1 MLIKKQAREFLH
13 KEANYFVQLSLNLT
27 LGIRIISL
35 VSDPVMLTKH
45 PNLHKLY
52 EVLLTL
58 YGRQQW
64 WPADSPFEVMLGAIL
79 TQNTQWSNVEKA
91 LALLKQQ
98 VNLEP
103 EALLRLSSAD
113 LESCLKPSG
122 YFRIKTRRLQHYCHW
137 YLAQGGFDGLDQLS
151 TVELRERLLKVKGIG
166 PETADDIVLYA
177 FYRPVFVIDAYT
189 RRLLQR
195 LELIQGQE
203 NYEYCRQLFETQ
215 LPKNVDLYQQYHA
228 LIVMHAKQRC
238 RKTKPI
244 CLACCLSAICVY
256 Q

>member
-1 MLIKKQAREFLH
+1 MLSNRQE
-13 KEANYFVQLSLNLT
+13 
-27 LGIRIISL
+27 
-35 VSDPVMLTKH
+35 
-45 PNLHKLY
+45 KLLY
-52 EVLLTL
+52 IYDCLLAL
-58 YGRQQW
+58 YGRQPW

-103 EALLRLSSAD
+103 EALLRLPSTD

-122 YFRIKTRRLQHYCHW
+122 YFRIKTQRLQHYCDW
-137 YLAQGGFDGLDQLS
+137 YLAQGGFDGLDQLTTS
-151 TVELRERLLKVKGIG
+151 KLRERLLKVKGIG
-166 PETADDIVLYA
+166 HETADDILLYA

-195 LELIQGQE
+195 LDLIQGQE

-215 LPKNVDLYQQYHA
+215 LPKSVDLYQQYHA
-228 LIVMHAKQRC
+228 LIVMHAKQHC
-238 RKTKPI
+238 RKTKPV
-244 CLACCLSAICVY
+244 CLDCYLSAVCVY
-256 Q
+256 P